1 MVLVRAKGPFCY
13 ILDENPLS
21 LMMQPKDSV
30 IWAENKKG
38 MKPKSEYIDC
48 GLGYK
53 AQEAQNELQTL
64 GLMMKQGYK
73 I

>member
-1 MVLVRAKGPFCY
+1 
-13 ILDENPLS
+13 
-21 LMMQPKDSV
+21 MMQPKDSV